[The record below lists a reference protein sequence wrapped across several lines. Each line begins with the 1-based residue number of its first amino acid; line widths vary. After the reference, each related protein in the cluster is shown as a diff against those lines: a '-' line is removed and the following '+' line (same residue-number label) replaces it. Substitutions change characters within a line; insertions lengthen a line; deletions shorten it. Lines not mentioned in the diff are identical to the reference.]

1 MTIDDCKSLSCRYK
15 LALLKIIVFLSRET
29 NPGIY
34 GMVHYTVLFIRDL
47 FRPFRNETILYT

>member
-1 MTIDDCKSLSCRYK
+1 MDECKSLSCRYK